1 MMKKNNLGRIITLI
15 GVVASLTAAITAF
28 LMYRDKLK
36 KEEEDLEEYL
46 DCSILWLSKISG
58 SVWIE
63 QCNFVLFCIDNL

>member
-46 DCSILWLSKISG
+46 DCSIL
-58 SVWIE
+58 
-63 QCNFVLFCIDNL
+63 